1 MIDGARL
8 PAQVLLDTG
17 VLIRALGQRTQ
28 EPKALAC
35 IELWDALIAKS
46 RDIYIAAPSIAEM
59 LRFGLP
65 LNVPLVR
72 QVRVVA
78 FDRVAAEECAKY
90 FKYSDFQNASANS
103 GLPVTYYK
111 YDALISACAL
121 RAKVKAIVSLDDKL
135 ATRVANA
142 GIPLDIY
149 RPDFFQVQGQPS
161 SPSAVPTPPTAAA
174 QPAAGVS
181 ALSKT

>member
-1 MIDGARL
+1 MIDATRL

-17 VLIRALGQRTQ
+17 VLIRALGQRPQ
-28 EPKALAC
+28 DPNAPAC

-46 RDIYIAAPSIAEM
+46 RDIYIAAPSIAEL

-65 LNVPLVR
+65 LHVPLVS

-90 FKYSDFQNASANS
+90 FKYVDFQNASANS

-121 RAKVKAIVSLDDKL
+121 RAKVKTIVSLDDKL
-135 ATRVANA
+135 ATRITNA
-142 GIPLDIY
+142 GIPLIVHT
-149 RPDFFQVQGQPS
+149 PDFFQDQGQPS
-161 SPSAVPTPPTAAA
+161 SPTAVQAPQAAA
-174 QPAAGVS
+174 VQSTGSVAAP
-181 ALSKT
+181 SKP